1 VGTQHGSKA
10 ADSYDDEGHVE
21 SVKHI
26 KRSKPLDPLDLP
38 RPPTRGKQPLP
49 AEAQKYVRSILYEDY
64 ESYARSRDSPSRR
77 EVNPSEKDMAS
88 DVFLTTREAK
98 ANNTRESPWDAN
110 LEKVSFG
117 KGKRGDQIEAKILT
131 QKRREQEQ
139 QNLKRSVKAFTKMAE
154 EYRKATAKSAVDGN
168 MINTQDKTVVDS
180 NRDVHMGRASRVE
193 EQLKDSKKKNSVVV
207 NDNGKEEELALQSRS
222 PSPSSYCAKVH
233 PVYPSLNLSLIK
245 SAVLPLG
252 PRHLP
257 CCRTI
262 LQSPLL
268 ILFPEHKAL
277 KTRRKTCPP
286 KQQLRLTQFRKP
298 KEEESRG

>member
-1 VGTQHGSKA
+1 
-10 ADSYDDEGHVE
+10 
-21 SVKHI
+21 
-26 KRSKPLDPLDLP
+26 L
-38 RPPTRGKQPLP
+38 PPTKLGFFTS
-49 AEAQKYVRSILYEDY
+49 AAVE
-64 ESYARSRDSPSRR
+64 
-77 EVNPSEKDMAS
+77 
-88 DVFLTTREAK
+88 
-98 ANNTRESPWDAN
+98 NTAD
-110 LEKVSFG
+110 K
-117 KGKRGDQIEAKILT
+117 
-131 QKRREQEQ
+131 
-139 QNLKRSVKAFTKMAE
+139 E
-154 EYRKATAKSAVDGN
+154 EYFDFRA
-168 MINTQDKTVVDS
+168 Q
-180 NRDVHMGRASRVE
+180 RHVHMGRASQVE
-193 EQLKDSKKKNSVVV
+193 ERFKNSKKKNSVVV
-207 NDNGKEEELALQSRS
+207 KDNGKEEELALQSRS